1 MKTPIRL
8 VTLCAALLIIGV
20 VTVLIKNHVRP
31 SSTISEQEQG
41 EVNTTIRGAA
51 SLLAPISK
59 TSARNQTSSQNPT
72 TFSEADHDAALK
84 ADAEYRAKRDEKLL
98 KRWQRISKLRA
109 QRPVKFGS
117 DGREYEFLPNVWAF
131 PRSKYVAASNLTP
144 VDQEWG
150 YVFVQTAAGD
160 SAPPGAMPAAVS
172 TAEHSL
178 IIVTGAVAVKFG
190 SSGISESFGQDFG
203 LSLVRSLDDINV
215 AYYQGPQNNAADL
228 TNLVDNLRRDPRVV
242 RANLWILDKRYVT
255 N

>member
-1 MKTPIRL
+1 MKASKRL
-8 VTLCAALLIIGV
+8 AALCAALIIIGI

-31 SSTISEQEQG
+31 SSTISEQDQA
-41 EVNTTIRGAA
+41 EVNTAARVPA
-51 SLLAPISK
+51 SLLAPVSK
-59 TSARNQTSSQNPT
+59 NSTRNQTSSQSPT

-84 ADAEYRAKRDEKLL
+84 ADAEYRANRDEKLS
-98 KRWQRISKLRA
+98 KRWQRISKLRDPH
-109 QRPVKFGS
+109 PVKFGS
-117 DGREYEFLPNVWAF
+117 DGREYEFLPNVWAL

-172 TAEHSL
+172 PAEHSL
-178 IIVTGAVAVKFG
+178 VVVTGAVAVKFG

-215 AYYQGPQNNAADL
+215 AYYQGPQNNGAEL
-228 TNLVDNLRRDPRVV
+228 TALVDNLKRDPRVV
-242 RANLWILDKRYVT
+242 RANLWIVDKRYVT